1 MKFLIYF
8 ACYFVYAIITTL
20 ISYGGYTLGG
30 LPTILLALP
39 FFFAARYFCRIY
51 EEKKEA
57 KSAAKKERGEK

>member
-8 ACYFVYAIITTL
+8 ACFIPYAIITTL

-30 LPTILLALP
+30 LPAVLLSLP